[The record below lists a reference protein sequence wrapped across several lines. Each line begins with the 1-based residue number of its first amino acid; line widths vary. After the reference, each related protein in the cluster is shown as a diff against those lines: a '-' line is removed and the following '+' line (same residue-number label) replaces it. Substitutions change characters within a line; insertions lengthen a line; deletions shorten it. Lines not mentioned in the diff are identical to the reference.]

1 MKKKTIL
8 IACIAM
14 LFSAPLFAQKIK
26 VNSGNLD
33 FLKGVD
39 VINVEYDYESMGVGK
54 YDRESDYVAD
64 KVSDYNAKE
73 PGRGD
78 TWKESWVADREERFE
93 PKFEELINKSLEK
106 KNVSVGG
113 HPDAE
118 YTLILKTTFT
128 EPGFNVGVV
137 RKNASINCEAVFVST
152 SSGEEL
158 ATVTITNS
166 PGRGG
171 MGYDFDTGFR
181 IQEAYAKAGKE
192 LGRFISKH
200 F

>member
-8 IACIAM
+8 IACISM

-26 VNSGNLD
+26 LNSGNLD
-33 FLKGVD
+33 FLKGVE
-39 VINVEYDYESMGVGK
+39 VLNVEYDYDNMGVGK
-54 YDRESDYVAD
+54 YDKEADYVAD

-78 TWKESWVADREERFE
+78 SWKQSWVADREERFE

-106 KNVSVGG
+106 NNVSVGG
-113 HPDAE
+113 HPDAN
-118 YTLILKTTFT
+118 YTLVLKTTFT
-128 EPGFNVGVV
+128 EPGFNVGVA
-137 RKNASINCEAVFVST
+137 RKNASINCEAVFIST
-152 SSGEEL
+152 DSGEEL
-158 ATVTITNS
+158 ATITIMNS

-171 MGYDFDTGFR
+171 MGYDFDSGFR

-192 LGRFISKH
+192 LGRFLSKY

>member
-1 MKKKTIL
+1 MYSNAFL
-8 IACIAM
+8 Y
-14 LFSAPLFAQKIK
+14 LSFAQKIK
-26 VNSGNLD
+26 VSSGNLD
-33 FLKGVD
+33 FLKGVE
-39 VINVEYDYESMGVGK
+39 VLNVEYDYDNMGVGK
-54 YDRESDYVAD
+54 YDKEADYVAD
-64 KVSDYNAKE
+64 KVSDYNDKE

-78 TWKESWVADREERFE
+78 NWRESWIADREERFE
-93 PKFEELINKSLEK
+93 PKFEELINNSLGK

-113 HPDAE
+113 HPDAS

-137 RKNASINCEAVFVST
+137 RKNASINCEAVFVS
-152 SSGEEL
+152 SDSGEEL
-158 ATVTITNS
+158 ATITIMNS

-192 LGRFISKH
+192 LGRFISKY

>member
-1 MKKKTIL
+1 MKTTF
-8 IACIAM
+8 IACLAVF
-14 LFSAPLFAQKIK
+14 FSTALFAQKIK
-26 VNSGNLD
+26 VSSGNLD
-33 FLKGVD
+33 FLKGVNTL
-39 VINVEYDYESMGVGK
+39 NVAYDYDNMGVGK
-54 YDRESDYVAD
+54 YDKEEDYVAD

-73 PGRGD
+73 AGRGD

-106 KNVSVGG
+106 QNVSVGG
-113 HPDAE
+113 HPDAN
-118 YTLILKTTFT
+118 YTLVLKTTFT
-128 EPGFNVGVV
+128 EPGFNVGVA

-152 SSGEEL
+152 DSGEEL
-158 ATVTITNS
+158 ATITITNS

-171 MGYDFDTGFR
+171 MGYDFDTGYR

-192 LGRFISKH
+192 LGRFISKY

>member
-8 IACIAM
+8 IACISM

-26 VNSGNLD
+26 LNSGNLD
-33 FLKGVD
+33 FLKGVE
-39 VINVEYDYESMGVGK
+39 VLNVEYDYDNMGVGK
-54 YDRESDYVAD
+54 YDKEADYVAD

-78 TWKESWVADREERFE
+78 SWKQSWVADREERFE
-93 PKFEELINKSLEK
+93 PKFEELINKFLEK
-106 KNVSVGG
+106 NNVSVGG
-113 HPDAE
+113 HPDAN
-118 YTLILKTTFT
+118 YTLVLKTTFT
-128 EPGFNVGVV
+128 EPGFNVGVA
-137 RKNASINCEAVFVST
+137 RKNASINCEAVFIST
-152 SSGEEL
+152 DNGEEL
-158 ATVTITNS
+158 ATITIMNS

-171 MGYDFDTGFR
+171 MGYDFDSGFR

-192 LGRFISKH
+192 LGRFLSKY